1 MIHSPFGQDFQW
13 LYSNVTGVRQAAA
26 FGTIL
31 TAGAAANTMGNWT
44 VLATPANLV
53 NDVYGIYI
61 NFNSGFTSAVIR
73 NQLVDI
79 GVDNAGGTNYQVKI
93 PFLMAGYASQFSP
106 FGGINYYFPLYI
118 PSGSQVAARVQS
130 TVANSTMRIWFKMF
144 GQPRRP
150 DAVRVGSK
158 VISLG
163 EDTATSS
170 GTNITVGTTAIGNY
184 TQVGVTTDRSYWW
197 WQQGYSARDT
207 TFQTASSYTFD
218 LAAGSSTTVN
228 KLLRQD
234 ITFFTTTTEQI
245 FGQLPLIGAYNNV
258 AAGENIYIRGQSSGN
273 PDTQTN
279 VMAWGLGG

>member
-1 MIHSPFGQDFQW
+1 MIYSPFGQDFQW
-13 LYSNVTGVRQAAA
+13 LYSNITGVRPAGA
-26 FGTIL
+26 FGIIL
-31 TAGAAANTMGNWT
+31 TAGATVNTMGNWT

-61 NFNSGFTSAVIR
+61 NFNSGFASNTIR

-93 PFLMAGYASQFSP
+93 PFLMASSASP
-106 FGGINYYFPLYI
+106 FSAIGGINYYFPLYI
-118 PSGSQVAARVQS
+118 PSGSQVAARIQS
-130 TVANSTMRIWFKMF
+130 TVANSTTRIWFKMY

-150 DAVRVGSK
+150 DAIRVGSK
-158 VISLG
+158 VISFG

-184 TQVGVTTDRSYWW
+184 TQVGSATDRSYWW
-197 WQQGYSARDT
+197 WQQGYCSRDASMG
-207 TFQTASSYTFD
+207 TASYTFD

-228 KLLRQD
+228 KVLRQD
-234 ITFFTTTTEQI
+234 ITFFTNGTEQI
-245 FGQLPLIGAYNNV
+245 FGHLPLIGAYNNV
-258 AAGENIYIRGQSSGN
+258 ASGENIYIRGQCSGN